1 MNAGTRWRLYVAVG
15 MLVLIGATAATIRQ
29 TGWRINLTESE
40 PLGLYRM
47 EPMQTGSLIQRGS
60 RVEFCPPDAVTP
72 ERFPFYLRGNC
83 PNGGMPM
90 FKTVVGIPGD
100 VIEVSRDGF
109 KVNHRQFPYSGQM
122 ERSHQY
128 FWVVL
133 PHQSGT
139 VTLGPHQYWVYGS
152 GARPERAAQSFDS
165 RYWGPINGDQIRAVS
180 PKSSGLPGIFE
191 I

>member
-1 MNAGTRWRLYVAVG
+1 MSAGTMRRLYVAMA
-15 MLVLIGATAATIRQ
+15 MLVLIGMTVVTIRQ
-29 TGWRINLTESE
+29 MGWRINLTESE

-47 EPMQTGSLIQRGS
+47 GPLRPGSLIMRGS
-60 RVEFCPPDAVTP
+60 QVEFCPPDAVTP

-100 VIEVSRDGF
+100 VVEIGHTEF

-122 ERSHQY
+122 ERSRQY

-152 GARPERAAQSFDS
+152 GARPEQAAQSFDS
-165 RYWGPINGDQIRAVS
+165 RYWGPIQEKQVLQVASTR
-180 PKSSGLPGIFE
+180 K
-191 I
+191 